1 MAETLK
7 EFLAEWHSGSDVVLA
22 HTSGSTGTP
31 KEIRLLKSDMA
42 QSAAATCRFF
52 GIGPGS
58 VIAAPLSVSY
68 IAGKM
73 MAVRAEVSGA
83 RLLEL
88 PVSNE
93 VKVTEPVDLLAVVP
107 SQLPS
112 LLADAAAPALVRN
125 LLVGGAAPSAQVCS
139 QLTEAGFRAFISYG
153 MTETCSHVALASA
166 ADPERVFMAMSDVTF
181 ATDSRACLTVIAPK
195 FSFKILQTNDVV
207 ELLDEHRFRW
217 RGRADGVINSG
228 ALKFLPEEL
237 EALYAPALSGRE
249 YYVVGVPDEKWGQ
262 VICLVVEGC
271 AAGIAERLED
281 VVTDRRRLPKHIVS
295 VRALPRTSNG
305 KIRRLSEIFS

>member
-52 GIGPGS
+52 GIGPWS

-112 LLADAAAPALVRN
+112 LLTDPEAPALVRN
-125 LLVGGAAPSAQVCS
+125 LLIGGAAPSAQVCR
-139 QLTEAGFRAFISYG
+139 QLTEDGFRAFISYG
-153 MTETCSHVALASA
+153 MTETCSQVALASA
-166 ADPERVFMAMSDVTF
+166 ADPERVFMAMPDVTF

-195 FSFKILQTNDVV
+195 FSFKALQTNDVV
-207 ELLDEHRFRW
+207 ELLDERRFRW

-228 ALKFLPEEL
+228 ALKFFPEEL
-237 EALYAPALSGRE
+237 EALYAPALAGRE

-271 AAGIAERLED
+271 TLGIAERLED

-295 VRALPRTSNG
+295 VRTLPRTSNG